1 MLVTVKSSV
10 RVFPD
15 SPECDL
21 PDDGAVESG
30 FGELLVII
38 CVIQI
43 LRVVLRGDLEAV
55 RCARTQGG
63 VAAGHKFGASAIGF
77 PANQTVLVL
86 IVVLVRQVNVVIL
99 MVWK

>member
-1 MLVTVKSSV
+1 MFAV
-10 RVFPD
+10 
-15 SPECDL
+15 SPEFDL
-21 PDDGAVESG
+21 PDDGSVERR

-43 LRVVLRGDLEAV
+43 LRVALRSDLEAV

-63 VAAGHKFGASAIGF
+63 VAAGHEFAASAIRF

-86 IVVLVRQVNVVIL
+86 VIVLVRQVNVVIL
-99 MVWK
+99 MVRK